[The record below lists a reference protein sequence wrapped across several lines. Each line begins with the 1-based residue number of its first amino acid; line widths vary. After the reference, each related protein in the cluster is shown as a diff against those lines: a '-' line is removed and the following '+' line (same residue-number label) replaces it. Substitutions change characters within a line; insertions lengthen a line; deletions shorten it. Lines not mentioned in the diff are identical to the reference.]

1 MKSLKVWGSRETLYA
16 DNTVMINLLYL
27 EKGSYSS
34 LHWHR
39 GKSDKF
45 IVVKGE
51 VKIVTEL
58 RETTLKDGDSLIV
71 DPPLKHQFV
80 VEEDSTMIEISYARL
95 DPEDINRLNQGG
107 KIIEGKKVCLDKMIE
122 AFVPQPENADD

>member
-1 MKSLKVWGSRETLYA
+1 MV
-16 DNTVMINLLYL
+16 NLLVL

-34 LHWHR
+34 FHWHR

-45 IVVKGE
+45 TVIKGE

-71 DPPLKHQFV
+71 DPPLKHQFEV
-80 VEEDSTMIEISYARL
+80 VTDSVMVEISYARL

-107 KIIEGKKVCLDKMIE
+107 KIIEGKKVCLDKMIKSFE
-122 AFVPQPENADD
+122 PEPNDVD